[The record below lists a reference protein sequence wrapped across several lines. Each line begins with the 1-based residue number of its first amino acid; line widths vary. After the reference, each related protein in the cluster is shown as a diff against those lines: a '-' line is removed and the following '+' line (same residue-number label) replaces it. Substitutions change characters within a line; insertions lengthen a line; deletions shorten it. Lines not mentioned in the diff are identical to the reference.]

1 MGTLSCGCSSRSL
14 EVFLVMSWFLR
25 GCRANREDLW
35 KRLRAPVSKLATR
48 AIFGKSSL
56 EKTSSRSSARPKT
69 KHGRFRTVPGSQVTR
84 TNDSFRVVQSLSSS
98 SSEPFIERFVCVP
111 FMYTHSDS
119 SCALLKD
126 GWTVALVEATKH
138 KASAFMVISHY
149 LFQRVTGFKVVLGRY
164 FKFFA
169 RIIFKI

>member
-1 MGTLSCGCSSRSL
+1 METLKSSRVKIGHPRNFWEAL
-14 EVFLVMSWFLR
+14 E
-25 GCRANREDLW
+25 
-35 KRLRAPVSKLATR
+35 P
-48 AIFGKSSL
+48 

-98 SSEPFIERFVCVP
+98 FEPFIERFVCVP

-126 GWTVALVEATKH
+126 EWPVALVEAAKH
-138 KASAFMVISHY
+138 KASAFMVISH
-149 LFQRVTGFKVVLGRY
+149 
-164 FKFFA
+164 
-169 RIIFKI
+169 